1 MGALPLSAVLDPH
14 MDYQLVL
21 QFRGDSLA
29 DYDAMVALE
38 NELIAELGHSAE
50 VDGHDVG
57 SGETNIFIITADP
70 VRTFRESKVVLERKR
85 CLGAVTAAYRA
96 VDGEAYTVVWP
107 EWPSKEF
114 RVA

>member
-1 MGALPLSAVLDPH
+1 

-38 NELIAELGHSAE
+38 DELIAELGDSAD

-57 SGETNIFIITADP
+57 SGEVNIFIITPDP
-70 VRTFRESKVVLERKR
+70 VRTFRQSKLVLERKR
-85 CLGAVTAAYRA
+85 CLGAVRAAYRR
-96 VDGEAYTVVWP
+96 VDGENYTTIWP
-107 EWPSKEF
+107 EGKTKEF
-114 RVA
+114 KVI

>member
-1 MGALPLSAVLDPH
+1 LNRA

-38 NELIAELGHSAE
+38 NELISELGNSAM

-57 SGETNIFIITADP
+57 SGEVNIFIITADP
-70 VRTFRESKVVLERKR
+70 VRTFRQSRLVLERKR
-85 CLGAVTAAYRA
+85 CLGAVTAAHRS
-96 VDGEAYTVVWP
+96 VEGEEYTVIWP
-107 EWPSKEF
+107 ENSPGNF
-114 RVA
+114 RIV